1 MPLSPLMRRI
11 ATTATAL
18 AATLIVTAPNASA
31 GPVFDALTDTL
42 TAGCT
47 SKIQVTGLDDYVG
60 AQVDFVANGKFFAS
74 DTVNIKVDVAG
85 RTIAQATAYYYVET
99 GYSVQLSLLL
109 HATGSPLVTKS
120 VPIVT
125 RMLHAGSTL
134 ACDLA
139 TGSSGI
145 SSGLS
150 SR

>member
-1 MPLSPLMRRI
+1 MQP
-11 ATTATAL
+11 TTHYLPMQAGQLRYL
-18 AATLIVTAPNASA
+18 AYENVKTRPIV
-31 GPVFDALTDTL
+31 
-42 TAGCT
+42 
-47 SKIQVTGLDDYVG
+47 
-60 AQVDFVANGKFFAS
+60 
-74 DTVNIKVDVAG
+74 
-85 RTIAQATAYYYVET
+85 
-99 GYSVQLSLLL
+99 LL